1 MNFVPYSS
9 SGASSR
15 RHYVLVRK
23 VETASSTQAVDDVI
37 NAEVEYI
44 VQEFTKAN
52 ISTSLCKQYLIILL
66 YCITVSN
73 TPLTA
78 LESVLPHAL
87 NLAEAGKNISEKRL
101 GYLFC
106 AELMTEGHEL
116 QLMLVNTL
124 RKHLDS
130 PHPANISLALNH
142 LIQCPFVDVIP
153 AIQNRLQE
161 LLAHNSPQIRR
172 RTLLA
177 LRALSKF
184 DSELL
189 SKPKEVILDKIKD
202 PDDTVCNAALIT
214 ASRLCQVCICCII
227 LEVTADH
234 FSQSFEARAAQLMI
248 QKQLSDFLHDT
259 ANLNRR
265 GVVIRTLETL
275 RTLGRHATVANSFTV
290 LLRSA
295 FLCLHPF
302 PAQAISAVLG
312 TGSPVIHVRHL
323 LASRQPNE
331 QYLFLTCLECV
342 DPQSWAGTTPDTP
355 TVLEQWEVEQ
365 IMGYLHSRD
374 PVLRKKTVNVIN
386 QVDPSIVL
394 TYYENVLQ
402 NLSDQP
408 TNRKAEHALPLFEVL
423 EIQSGVDGEH
433 YARHVLELLGQIE
446 APSGPDDN
454 IFEGIVDIVLTH
466 IRYSSDEFRRVAS
479 GCLLS
484 SLTDSQVRIGS
495 TAMVILTALACENS
509 GQLSLSWVEILEG
522 MSSRIAF
529 YPISVQDASLLSLL
543 RIAADCS
550 EIPRQVLDTIFK
562 LKEASKRHIRR
573 RCEQF
578 MQLSSDKERLLEI
591 VNHARSSTLPDFLDA
606 LQIYQSK
613 DNTHGS
619 LPHSSSPRGFQNLSP
634 SPNLGSLSASKLRYA
649 AYDAPV
655 PTPRLQRRQ
664 ISNSNFSSEH
674 STLGSPHSLASPLAG
689 GELALVVSTTEFESE
704 MSATI
709 GDKLSKMT
717 LITEPNDT
725 VSSCAC
731 INAHRNDLIAFD
743 SPFVAEPPDSSL
755 MSVDVGSPASQL
767 GFDAL
772 WESHGTE
779 VRGWYEHSI
788 ERLLRQLRLMDASNV
803 EVSVIEAS
811 SPPYPGETKVLLRSK
826 PHATSASCA
835 VLRIKESEEDGSLW
849 KLRGNMPLH
858 ATVRNVLTEDGG
870 QWI

>member
-52 ISTSLCKQYLIILL
+52 VATSLCKQYLIILL

-189 SKPKEVILDKIKD
+189 SKPEEVILDKIKD

-214 ASRLCQVCICCII
+214 ASKLC
-227 LEVTADH
+227 
-234 FSQSFEARAAQLMI
+234 QSFEARAAQLMI

-275 RTLGRHATVANSFTV
+275 RTLGFIESNLPLLNELIRRGAHRKDNV

-323 LASRQPNE
+323 LTSRQPNE

-394 TYYENVLQ
+394 TYYENALQ

-408 TNRKAEHALPLFEVL
+408 TNGKAEHALPLFEVL
-423 EIQSGVDGEH
+423 EIQSGVDGER

-446 APSGPDDN
+446 APSSPDDN

-495 TAMVILTALACENS
+495 TAMVILAALACENS

-522 MSSRIAF
+522 ISSRIAF

-543 RIAADCS
+543 RIAADCP

-606 LQIYQSK
+606 LQTYRSN

-674 STLGSPHSLASPLAG
+674 STLGSPHSLATPLAG
-689 GELALVVSTTEFESE
+689 GELALVASTTEFESE

-717 LITEPNDT
+717 LITEPNDAA
-725 VSSCAC
+725 S
-731 INAHRNDLIAFD
+731 RNDLIAFD

-767 GFDAL
+767 EFDAL

-826 PHATSASCA
+826 PHATPASCA

-858 ATVRNVLTEDGG
+858 ATVRNFLTEDAG
-870 QWI
+870 QWV